1 MQVILKD
8 DVPSLGD
15 AGTVVKVRDGYARNY
30 LLPQKLAVLADP
42 SNLKQLAHEQK
53 VVAAQQSK
61 LKGEAQRF
69 AQRLAKAELRFQR
82 DVGEE
87 GKLFGS
93 VTAQDIV
100 DALAKQDL
108 LIERRRIRLGA
119 PLKALGQF
127 PIEIKLHAAVT
138 VPLTITV
145 ESTATPEEVTPS
157 E

>member
-1 MQVILKD
+1 MQVILRE

-30 LLPQKLAVLADP
+30 LLPQRLAVQADP
-42 SNLKQLAHEQK
+42 SNLKRLAHEQK
-53 VVAAQQSK
+53 VVASQQAK
-61 LKGEAQRF
+61 LKGDAARL

-82 DVGEE
+82 DVSEE

-93 VTAQDIV
+93 VTSQDIV
-100 DALAKQDL
+100 VALAQQDL
-108 LIERRRIRLGA
+108 VVDRRRIRLGA
-119 PLKALGQF
+119 PLKAIGQF
-127 PIEIKLHAAVT
+127 PIEIKLHAEVT

-145 ESTATPEEVTPS
+145 ESTATPEDVTPN